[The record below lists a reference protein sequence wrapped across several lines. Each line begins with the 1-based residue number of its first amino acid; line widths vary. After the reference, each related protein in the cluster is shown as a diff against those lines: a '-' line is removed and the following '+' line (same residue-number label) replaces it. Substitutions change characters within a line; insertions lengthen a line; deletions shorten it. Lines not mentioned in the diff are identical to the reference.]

1 MSIEKIRRG
10 ITRPETVLR
19 KIRLTLVR
27 PFTPPTADEIDFMN
41 EDWDILVV
49 LDACRYDLLADRDPF
64 NVPVQRVQSN
74 ASQTREYIKNN
85 FLNKDYRDTVYVTAS
100 PQFADFDLN
109 FAHIEH
115 VWEDSW
121 DDELRTVLPEA
132 VTEAAIQASSEY
144 PDKRLIVHYMQPHYP
159 FIGSTGQSIEDQ
171 ATFVPNQKYASVW
184 ERLAGSDISEAVV
197 REAYRENLD
206 VVLPEVEKLRE
217 SVTGKM
223 VVTSD
228 HGNLYGRRVCWL
240 PIHIYGHPARVH
252 HPELTAVPW
261 VEFPHDERREI
272 NKSEQAA
279 EEEEFEEVQ
288 ERLSDLGY
296 R

>member
-171 ATFVPNQKYASVW
+171 ATFVPNPKYASVW
-184 ERLAGSDISEAVV
+184 ERLAGGDISEAVV

-206 VVLPEVEKLRE
+206 VVLPEVDCTRHDRDWEE
-217 SVTGKM
+217 GSNG
-223 VVTSD
+223 VV
-228 HGNLYGRRVCWL
+228 
-240 PIHIYGHPARVH
+240 
-252 HPELTAVPW
+252 
-261 VEFPHDERREI
+261 
-272 NKSEQAA
+272 
-279 EEEEFEEVQ
+279 
-288 ERLSDLGY
+288 
-296 R
+296 